1 MTRPPAWWRRR
12 GPHAQGADTITA
24 LAIAAADQDA
34 DGVVSLLH
42 PAVVTVVDSG
52 GHVDA
57 PSTALPGPA
66 AAADAVLRSAV
77 SGDVMTASVNGSPGI
92 VIRQEGRITTVV
104 CVRTDA
110 GRIVELWIIRNPEK
124 LRRWDRL

>member
-12 GPHAQGADTITA
+12 GPLAQRADTIEA
-24 LAIAAADQDA
+24 LAIAAADQDV

-52 GHVDA
+52 GYVEA
-57 PSTALPGPA
+57 PPTALPGPD

-77 SGDVMTASVNGSPGI
+77 SGDVTTASVNSSPGL
-92 VIRQEGRITTVV
+92 VIRHRGRITTVI
-104 CVRTDA
+104 CARTDA
-110 GRIVELWIIRNPEK
+110 GRIVALWVIRNPEK